1 MDFRTTFAL
10 LIYLT
15 KRNNITF
22 SDIGDALNV
31 GRAAISKR
39 AERNSKFK
47 PSELEKIEEYFDIK
61 LKDAYITTNTWQQPE
76 SNNVI
81 KNYEFFGHRLAEV
94 QDELGYLDKAMARI
108 MGIDEKRYIDIK
120 LGDCPA
126 TVDELA
132 QLCSKIDISID
143 WLVKGE

>member
-1 MDFRTTFAL
+1 MDYNTLLTK

-15 KRNNITF
+15 KRNDL
-22 SDIGDALNV
+22 SQSEIGKAIGLD
-31 GRAAISKR
+31 RAGANKR
-39 AERNSKFK
+39 AKRNSKFK

-76 SNNVI
+76 SNNII